1 MHAPQG
7 SFHLAALDAM
17 PELNGMLGGTSVGAT
32 PKRVLHV
39 TPPVSSHGRELAK
52 GCWVPGRLP
61 GRDKLGDR
69 DSRKYSVQPPALR
82 V

>member
-7 SFHLAALDAM
+7 LFHLATLDAM
-17 PELNGMLGGTSVGAT
+17 PGLNGVLGGTLGAT

-39 TPPVSSHGRELAK
+39 TPPVSSRGRELAK

-61 GRDKLGDR
+61 GGDELGHR
-69 DSRKYSVQPPALR
+69 DSRKYSVQPLALR